1 LHGQSGS
8 ETRIDVSHDVR
19 RAARLQAGDR
29 IITGSVVQV
38 GLEPGDEV
46 IAELGAIDRL
56 RLMNAT

>member
-1 LHGQSGS
+1 
-8 ETRIDVSHDVR
+8 VSHDVR